1 MDIEKNIYSVLVVS
15 SSHKLNESLEA
26 VLPEDEYNPVV
37 ITDNAANAKRL
48 LLERVFDIVM
58 INAPLPDEYGLGL
71 ARDLSQTSSIGIMLL
86 VGSGEYPDIYADLS
100 PQGVLVIS
108 KPTSK
113 EFITQSL
120 RLLCGTRRRLL
131 AMEKKTATIEERM
144 EEIRIV
150 NRAKWLLIERLHMTE
165 KEAHRYIEKRAMD
178 RCVTKRSIA
187 ETIISTYK

>member
-15 SSHKLNESLEA
+15 SSNKLNESLET
-26 VLPEDEYNPVV
+26 VLPDDEYDPVI
-37 ITDNAANAKRL
+37 ITDNAGKAKRL
-48 LLERVFDIVM
+48 LLEREFDIVM

-71 ARDLSQTSSIGIMLL
+71 ARDLSQTSASGILLL

-108 KPTSK
+108 KPTSR
-113 EFITQSL
+113 EFLTQSM
-120 RLLCGTRRRLL
+120 RLLCGTRQRLM
-131 AMEKKTATIEERM
+131 AMEKKTATIEEKM
-144 EEIRIV
+144 EEIRLV
-150 NRAKWLLIERLHMTE
+150 NRAKWLLIENLKMTE

-187 ETIISTYK
+187 ESIISMYK